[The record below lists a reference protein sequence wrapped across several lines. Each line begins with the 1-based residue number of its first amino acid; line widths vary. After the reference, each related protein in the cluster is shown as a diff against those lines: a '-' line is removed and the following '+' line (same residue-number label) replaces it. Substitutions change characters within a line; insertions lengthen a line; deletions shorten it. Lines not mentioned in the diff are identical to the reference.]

1 LLLFR
6 LLKGQGFENPG
17 GTQMRR
23 NIKIILAVALVAIA
37 YSIIFMVLM
46 GYEGQTQNVNLI
58 TALYWVII
66 TITTLGYGDIVFHSQ
81 IGRIFSIIVSLSGIF
96 ILWAVVL
103 PLVITPRLENV
114 VKPVP
119 ISAPKKIE
127 GHVIIS
133 GYSPMVEALTDR
145 LSLLKI
151 PFLIIE
157 RSEETARSIYQRYP
171 TTWGDPSLVRV
182 LMNAGIGSS
191 RLLIA
196 NEREEQNAEVILTAR
211 AVSDV
216 ELIAIVDDLT
226 QSRFQKYAGASRTI
240 SPKTILGTFL
250 AQITLPPRKNIF
262 PGAIHLFGDL
272 MIVELPIYPGS
283 RLIEKNPTIESI
295 KSTGGCIAGIWQK
308 GVFLPNPGPGE
319 IIRSNSVLVA
329 VGSPEQLSMI
339 RDMTLGARREG
350 PLIILGYG
358 DVGRRVASVLC
369 ESDMRPVIVDRRE
382 LGDIPFEHI
391 KGDATS
397 EETLIVAGIKEAVGT
412 MILLNEDSD
421 AIYAT
426 LLAKDLNP
434 GAFVVARANQ
444 ARSVEKIYRAG
455 ADYVASMPIVAS
467 HMLAK
472 IIEGEQEELALLYE
486 NLELKFTEVNKR
498 SSLAG
503 KTLSEI
509 DLPGRFGCRAV
520 VINKAGRIIACP
532 DEDTTVEPGDTIA
545 MIGSPKG
552 VEAFSCAHDH
562 VPALQRLLG
571 MRCRFAGSR

>member
-1 LLLFR
+1 
-6 LLKGQGFENPG
+6 
-17 GTQMRR
+17 MRR
-23 NIKIILAVALVAIA
+23 NIKIIMAVALTALT
-37 YSIIFMVLM
+37 YSIIFTVLM
-46 GYEGQTQNVNLI
+46 RYEGQTQNANLI
-58 TALYWVII
+58 TAIYWVVI
-66 TITTLGYGDIVFHSQ
+66 TITTLGYGDIVFNSP
-81 IGRIFSIIVSLSGIF
+81 IGRLFSIIVSLSGIF
-96 ILWAVVL
+96 LLWAVIL

-119 ISAPKKIE
+119 MSAPKKIE

-133 GYSPMVEALTDR
+133 GYGPMVDALTDR

-157 RSEETARSIYQRYP
+157 RSEKTARSIYQRYP
-171 TTWGDPSLVRV
+171 TIWGDPSLVRV
-182 LMNAGIGSS
+182 LKSAGIGSA
-191 RLLIA
+191 RLLVA

-211 AVSDV
+211 SVSDV
-216 ELIAIVDDLT
+216 ELIALVDDLT
-226 QSRFQKYAGASRTI
+226 QARFQKYAGASRTI

-250 AQITLPPRKNIF
+250 AQITLPPKKNVF
-262 PGAIHLFGDL
+262 PGAIQLFEDL

-295 KSTGGCIAGIWQK
+295 KSTGACIAGIWQK
-308 GVFLPNPGPGE
+308 GVFLPNPGPSE

-329 VGSPEQLSMI
+329 VGNPEQLSMI
-339 RDMTLGARREG
+339 RDLTLGARRNG

-369 ESDMRPVIVDRRE
+369 KSGMRPVVVDRRD

-397 EETLIVAGIKEAVGT
+397 EDTLIEAGIKEAVGT

-421 AIYAT
+421 AIYSS

-434 GAFVVARANQ
+434 RAFVVARANQ

-486 NLELKFTEVNKR
+486 NLELKFTTVNKR
-498 SSLAG
+498 SGLSG

-509 DLPGRFGCRAV
+509 DLPGRFGCRAAA
-520 VINKAGRIIACP
+520 INKAGQVIACP
-532 DEDTTVEPGDTIA
+532 DENTPIESGDTIA

-562 VPALQRLLG
+562 GSALQRLLG
-571 MRCRFAGSR
+571 MRCRSMGSR